1 MLRLLIKDITV
12 EKLAEPRQLSVH
24 IRWHG
29 GACTDLSVPLP
40 PKAADKVRYPSAI
53 VERVRELAHNLLLDA
68 QIADQLNREG
78 HVSHGKSYTV
88 PIIRWIRWRYQ
99 IPAPALKK
107 PEELTV
113 QQVAKHFGVGDGV
126 VYHWIE
132 KGVIQ
137 ARRLYDRMPYWITL
151 NAEDEKKLRDWV
163 RNSSR
168 IHTVS

>member
-1 MLRLLIKDITV
+1 M
-12 EKLAEPRQLSVH
+12 
-24 IRWHG
+24 
-29 GACTDLSVPLP
+29 PLP

-53 VERVRELAHNLLLDA
+53 VERVRELAQNLQLDA

-78 HVSHGKSYTV
+78 HVSATGKSYTAKIV
-88 PIIRWIRWRYQ
+88 SWMRWRYR
-99 IPAPALKK
+99 IPAPVLKK

-113 QQVAKHFGVGDGV
+113 QQVAKHFGVGEGV

-132 KGVIQ
+132 KGIIQ

-151 NAEDEKKLRDWV
+151 NAADEKRLRDWV
-163 RNSSR
+163 HNSSR